1 MYLYHIRTSI
11 KHCASSKPRLPRST
25 FDRIWTFFKRR
36 LWLDKNGF
44 NKLHFS
50 WQIHPNNQPKL
61 PTSHRWSFQHVLS
74 LHPITCPLQVQNE
87 AAALQRHHL
96 WMHVPLFNSATWY
109 PKFRQFCLKRALV
122 LASFPA
128 PQTRKQKVLGRRNKG
143 TPCSQSSLIKGR
155 PPPLCWSPKLWRRQ
169 ILGHP
174 EGCWM
179 CGHALLLNVVWQNK
193 VFYGPL
199 PGIKERHLAKKT
211 MRNKHDIVA
220 RGGCCLLSRVVWCF
234 LSLFCSVF
242 LSLLVLSFFSF
253 LFSSFSTSP
262 FYLSFYVSFLFYFF
276 FSCLVLLCSFLFCSF
291 SVLSSPPARWGSLD
305 FIRAACRLLPG
316 PQPRAPDPSGHCRTS
331 TASARCQ
338 IECHIECQNIPSSK
352 LT

>member
-1 MYLYHIRTSI
+1 MFIQILPSAQESLATVQTTNQHQRSSQRVTYHIPIYNINMHYIDTLYLYHIRTSI

-143 TPCSQSSLIKGR
+143 TPCS
-155 PPPLCWSPKLWRRQ
+155 
-169 ILGHP
+169 
-174 EGCWM
+174 
-179 CGHALLLNVVWQNK
+179 
-193 VFYGPL
+193 
-199 PGIKERHLAKKT
+199 
-211 MRNKHDIVA
+211 
-220 RGGCCLLSRVVWCF
+220 
-234 LSLFCSVF
+234 
-242 LSLLVLSFFSF
+242 
-253 LFSSFSTSP
+253 
-262 FYLSFYVSFLFYFF
+262 
-276 FSCLVLLCSFLFCSF
+276 
-291 SVLSSPPARWGSLD
+291 
-305 FIRAACRLLPG
+305 
-316 PQPRAPDPSGHCRTS
+316 
-331 TASARCQ
+331 
-338 IECHIECQNIPSSK
+338 
-352 LT
+352 